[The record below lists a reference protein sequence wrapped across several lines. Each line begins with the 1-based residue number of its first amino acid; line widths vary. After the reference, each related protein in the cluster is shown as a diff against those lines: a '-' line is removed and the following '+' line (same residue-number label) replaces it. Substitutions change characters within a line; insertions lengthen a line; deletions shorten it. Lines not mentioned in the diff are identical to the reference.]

1 MMSCRRLSALAGAA
15 QAVKS
20 AMTALDSLT
29 SGGDDQSGG
38 PVQCSLL
45 AQAAGAV
52 PEQGSLALQAIEDI
66 ENALTY
72 PQVAAKASCNHA
84 LLVLSDWAPSEG
96 CYARIDCV

>member
-1 MMSCRRLSALAGAA
+1 MSCRRLSALAGAA

-29 SGGDDQSGG
+29 SGGDDHSGG

-72 PQVAAKASCNHA
+72 PQVAAKVSRNHRLKYPA
-84 LLVLSDWAPSEG
+84 RFFLIVHCLRMDLLA
-96 CYARIDCV
+96 